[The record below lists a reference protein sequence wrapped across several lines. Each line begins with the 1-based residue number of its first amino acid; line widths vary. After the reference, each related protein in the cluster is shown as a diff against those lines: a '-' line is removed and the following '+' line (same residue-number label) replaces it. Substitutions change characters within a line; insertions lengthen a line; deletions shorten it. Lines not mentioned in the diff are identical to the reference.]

1 MKVFVSFIPE
11 LKSVFTKKL
20 SGCRVLGVR
29 LLGDS
34 WSQRLKQPCSF
45 CLIYSFKF
53 AQILYT
59 LSNIRFL

>member
-1 MKVFVSFIPE
+1 MKVSFIPE
-11 LKSVFTKKL
+11 LKSVFTKKKK
-20 SGCRVLGVR
+20 SGCRVVGVR

-34 WSQRLKQPCSF
+34 WSQHLKQPCSF

-53 AQILYT
+53 AQILCT